1 MAAYST
7 KTFSINGSGG
17 TTAFFSN
24 LPNWLTGTTSG
35 LNASVSGRPTQ
46 PGTYTIRKTISNLGR
61 GGGLQTVSR
70 DLVITVVGSLPT
82 TKGSGF
88 VTPPSGRVGQAYR
101 QYVTASGAARS
112 AADPI
117 SFNASGLPP
126 GVSFATAGDR
136 QMGLLTGT
144 PTQAGT
150 YSVKFYIA
158 NPKGYITQN
167 ATLTILP

>member
-1 MAAYST
+1 M
-7 KTFSINGSGG
+7 
-17 TTAFFSN
+17 
-24 LPNWLTGTTSG
+24 
-35 LNASVSGRPTQ
+35 
-46 PGTYTIRKTISNLGR
+46 
-61 GGGLQTVSR
+61 SR
-70 DLVITVVGSLPT
+70 DLVITVVGSSPSLA
-82 TKGSGF
+82 GSGF
-88 VTPPSGRVGQAYR
+88 VAPPSGRVGQAYR
-101 QYVTASGAARS
+101 QYITVSGAGRS
-112 AADPI
+112 AADPV

-126 GVSFATAGDR
+126 GVSFATAADR